1 MHHAAASLL
10 LKCGPCLMGFCAAV
24 ISAMPDGWLL
34 AAGSPS
40 ILYKKEDAAQ
50 QLAGA
55 MTAAEISDKIRS
67 QQLSFESYVALYKAL
82 HG

>member
-50 QLAGA
+50 QLAA
-55 MTAAEISDKIRS
+55 FVRPISHCRCHDRC
-67 QQLSFESYVALYKAL
+67 
-82 HG
+82 

>member
-1 MHHAAASLL
+1 MAGFLLQVRQAFSTKRKMLRNSLQPL
-10 LKCGPCLMGFCAAV
+10 Y
-24 ISAMPDGWLL
+24 D
-34 AAGSPS
+34 PS
-40 ILYKKEDAAQ
+40 HI
-50 QLAGA
+50 AGA